1 MADSVTVQMQ
11 RILDEYDD
19 EVKQASRESMKEEAR
34 DVSKKLRA
42 VSPKKTGAYASGWGS
57 KQLDADTAVVY
68 NKKMPGLTH
77 LLENGHVIRNKKGT
91 YGRVAARKH
100 IAPVA
105 AWAEGD
111 LVQRIERKL
120 K

>member
-1 MADSVTVQMQ
+1 MSATIALVGNPNAGKTTLFNQLTGNRQYVGNWPGVTVE
-11 RILDEYDD
+11 R
-19 EVKQASRESMKEEAR
+19 
-34 DVSKKLRA
+34 
-42 VSPKKTGAYASGWGS
+42 KTGVLKG
-57 KQLDADTAVVY
+57 DADTTVVY

>member
-1 MADSVTVQMQ
+1 MAVSVYEQISQ
-11 RILDEYDD
+11 ILDEYDD
-19 EVKQASRESMKEEAR
+19 KVKQASRESMKEEAR

-42 VSPKKTGAYASGWGS
+42 SSPKKNGAYASGWGS
-57 KQLDADTAVVY
+57 KQLDADTTVVY

-111 LVQRIERKL
+111 LVHRIERKL